1 MGALVGDFMGI
12 DINRLGPEAQ
22 KQALAKLLEQKAVKQ
37 SKYHNEKA
45 TRTMPNG
52 EIRTFDSLREA
63 RRYDHLRM
71 LYEAG
76 AIQDLRLQQTF
87 TLQEGYVAADG
98 ETVRPITYKA
108 DFVYTTLVEV
118 KSSEEELFEAEKSY
132 MFHSIAEY
140 SKMPGH
146 RPPYKGE
153 LGELG
158 GFVFCKDG
166 RICKESSV
174 IEDVKGMK
182 TDKYRMKYK
191 MMLEHGYKITEV

>member
-1 MGALVGDFMGI
+1 MGI

-22 KQALAKLLEQKAVKQ
+22 KQALEKLLQQKAVKQ

-87 TLQEGYVAADG
+87 TLQEGYVTADG

-108 DFVYTTLVEV
+108 DFVYNALVEV
-118 KSSEEELFEAEKSY
+118 KTSSEELFEAEKSN
-132 MFHSIAEY
+132 MFHSISEY

-153 LGELG
+153 LGEMG

-166 RICKESSV
+166 LICKETSI

-191 MMLEHGYKITEV
+191 MMLEHGYKIIEV

>member
-1 MGALVGDFMGI
+1 MPSAAAVQDPGKVNKYRNTPTTRVTPSGAVL
-12 DINRLGPEAQ
+12 
-22 KQALAKLLEQKAVKQ
+22 
-37 SKYHNEKA
+37 H
-45 TRTMPNG
+45 
-52 EIRTFDSLREA
+52 FDSQKEA

-108 DFVYTTLVEV
+108 DFVYVQNGKT
-118 KSSEEELFEAEKSY
+118 
-132 MFHSIAEY
+132 
-140 SKMPGH
+140 
-146 RPPYKGE
+146 
-153 LGELG
+153 
-158 GFVFCKDG
+158 
-166 RICKESSV
+166 V
-174 IEDVKGMK
+174 IEDVKGVR

>member
-1 MGALVGDFMGI
+1 MGI
-12 DINRLGPEAQ
+12 DINSLGPAAQ
-22 KQALAKLLEQKAVKQ
+22 KQALQKLLKQKEAKQ

-45 TRTMPNG
+45 VRTMPNG

-63 RRYDHLRM
+63 SRYDHLRM

-87 TLQEGYVAADG
+87 TLQEGYVTAEG
-98 ETVRPITYKA
+98 ETVQPITYKA
-108 DFVYTTLVEV
+108 DFMYVQNGKT
-118 KSSEEELFEAEKSY
+118 
-132 MFHSIAEY
+132 
-140 SKMPGH
+140 
-146 RPPYKGE
+146 
-153 LGELG
+153 
-158 GFVFCKDG
+158 
-166 RICKESSV
+166 V

>member
-1 MGALVGDFMGI
+1 MGI
-12 DINRLGPEAQ
+12 DINRLGPAAQ
-22 KQALAKLLEQKAVKQ
+22 KQALQKLLDQKAAKQ
-37 SKYHNEKA
+37 AKYHNEKA

-52 EIRTFDSLREA
+52 ELRTFDSLREA

-76 AIQDLRLQQTF
+76 AIHGLRLQQTF

-108 DFVYTTLVEV
+108 DFVYTQ
-118 KSSEEELFEAEKSY
+118 
-132 MFHSIAEY
+132 
-140 SKMPGH
+140 
-146 RPPYKGE
+146 
-153 LGELG
+153 
-158 GFVFCKDG
+158 DG
-166 RICKESSV
+166 KTV
-174 IEDVKGMK
+174 IEDAKGMR

>member
-1 MGALVGDFMGI
+1 MGI
-12 DINRLGPEAQ
+12 DINSLGPEAQ
-22 KQALAKLLEQKAVKQ
+22 KQALQKLLQQKAAKQ

-52 EIRTFDSLREA
+52 EIRKFDSLREA

-87 TLQEGYVAADG
+87 TLQEGYVTADG

-108 DFVYTTLVEV
+108 DFMYVQNGKT
-118 KSSEEELFEAEKSY
+118 F
-132 MFHSIAEY
+132 
-140 SKMPGH
+140 
-146 RPPYKGE
+146 
-153 LGELG
+153 
-158 GFVFCKDG
+158 
-166 RICKESSV
+166 

>member
-1 MGALVGDFMGI
+1 MGI
-12 DINRLGPEAQ
+12 DINRLGPAAQ
-22 KQALAKLLEQKAVKQ
+22 KQALSKLLEQKAVKQ
-37 SKYHNEKA
+37 SKYRNEKA

-98 ETVRPITYKA
+98 EAVRAITYKA
-108 DFVYTTLVEV
+108 DFVYVQNGKT
-118 KSSEEELFEAEKSY
+118 
-132 MFHSIAEY
+132 
-140 SKMPGH
+140 
-146 RPPYKGE
+146 
-153 LGELG
+153 
-158 GFVFCKDG
+158 
-166 RICKESSV
+166 V

>member
-1 MGALVGDFMGI
+1 MGI
-12 DINRLGPEAQ
+12 DINRLGPAAQ
-22 KQALAKLLEQKAVKQ
+22 KQALAKLLEQKAEKQ

-108 DFVYTTLVEV
+108 DFVYVQNGKT
-118 KSSEEELFEAEKSY
+118 
-132 MFHSIAEY
+132 
-140 SKMPGH
+140 
-146 RPPYKGE
+146 
-153 LGELG
+153 
-158 GFVFCKDG
+158 
-166 RICKESSV
+166 V
-174 IEDVKGMK
+174 IEDVKGVR

-191 MMLEHGYKITEV
+191 MMLEHGHKITEV

>member
-1 MGALVGDFMGI
+1 MGI

-22 KQALAKLLEQKAVKQ
+22 KQALQKLLDQKAEKQ
-37 SKYHNEKA
+37 AKYHNEKEI
-45 TRTMPNG
+45 RTMPNG
-52 EIRTFDSLREA
+52 ELRTFDSLREA

-71 LYEAG
+71 LYEAS
-76 AIQDLRLQQTF
+76 AIQGLRLQQTF
-87 TLQEGYVAADG
+87 TLQEGYVTAEG

-108 DFVYTTLVEV
+108 DFVYNALVEV
-118 KSSEEELFEAEKSY
+118 KTSSEELFEAEKSN
-132 MFHSIAEY
+132 MFHSISEY

-166 RICKESSV
+166 LICKETLI
-174 IEDVKGMK
+174 IEDAKGMK

>member
-1 MGALVGDFMGI
+1 MGI
-12 DINRLGPEAQ
+12 DINRLGPAAQ
-22 KQALAKLLEQKAVKQ
+22 KQALQKLLQQKAVKQ

-98 ETVRPITYKA
+98 EIVRPITYKA
-108 DFVYTTLVEV
+108 DFVY
-118 KSSEEELFEAEKSY
+118 SQ
-132 MFHSIAEY
+132 
-140 SKMPGH
+140 
-146 RPPYKGE
+146 
-153 LGELG
+153 
-158 GFVFCKDG
+158 DG
-166 RICKESSV
+166 KPV
-174 IEDVKGMK
+174 IEDVKGVR